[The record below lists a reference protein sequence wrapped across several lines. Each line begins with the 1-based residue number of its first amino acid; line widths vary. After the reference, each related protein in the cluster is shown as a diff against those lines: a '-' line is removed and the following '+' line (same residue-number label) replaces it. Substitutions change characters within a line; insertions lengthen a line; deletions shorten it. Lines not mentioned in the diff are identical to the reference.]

1 METQGDLGMRR
12 SAALTAG
19 IAILF
24 AGCQSTSRDVL
35 ARAPTAVPA
44 ATFSVREQ
52 ECLALA
58 MYWEARGEGEA
69 GMAAVGWT
77 ILNRVAS
84 PAFPSTACAVVY
96 DGGETPPCQFS
107 WYCDGRSD
115 RPRDWSSWQRAMR
128 VGARL
133 LTDPLADPTRGA
145 LYFHA
150 RHVRS
155 AWHGRLA
162 RTASIGG
169 HVFYR

>member
-1 METQGDLGMRR
+1 MKG
-12 SAALTAG
+12 SSALTAG
-19 IAILF
+19 IAILL
-24 AGCQSTSRDVL
+24 AACQSTNRDVV
-35 ARAPTAVPA
+35 ARAPVNVPA
-44 ATFSVREQ
+44 AAFSVREQ

-115 RPRDWSSWQRAMR
+115 RPRVWSSWQSAMR
-128 VGARL
+128 VAAGL
-133 LTDPLADPTRGA
+133 LTQPPDDPTSGA
-145 LYFHA
+145 LYFHSTQ
-150 RHVRS
+150 VRS
-155 AWHGRLA
+155 AWHRGLA
-162 RTASIGG
+162 RTARIGG